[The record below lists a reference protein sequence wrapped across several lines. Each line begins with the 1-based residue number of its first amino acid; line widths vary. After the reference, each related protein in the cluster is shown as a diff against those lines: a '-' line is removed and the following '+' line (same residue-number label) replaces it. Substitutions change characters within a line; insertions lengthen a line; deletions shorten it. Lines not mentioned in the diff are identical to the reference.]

1 MLKQRTLNPSLYSE
15 IVFHTVL
22 NVEALA
28 MATHFG
34 LDIVGPIILLR
45 VPPGWVRVLLSIS
58 QKRHLHNIYLMDVSL
73 EG

>member
-1 MLKQRTLNPSLYSE
+1 
-15 IVFHTVL
+15 
-22 NVEALA
+22 

-58 QKRHLHNIYLMDVSL
+58 QKRHLHYIYIYLMDVSL

>member
-1 MLKQRTLNPSLYSE
+1 
-15 IVFHTVL
+15 
-22 NVEALA
+22 

-58 QKRHLHNIYLMDVSL
+58 QKRHLHYIYIYIYLMDVSL